1 MGMWTVQSLRRE
13 MCPDKDFQ
21 TIEKEAVASGFSGVV
36 DVNAEDF
43 LAPDSMKAA
52 FDRAFAGR
60 DYAPKTEADYFSA
73 AYYGLADSYKKA
85 IAELEANTGKKYD
98 SLYIVGGGAKNKY
111 LNELTEKACGIKVI
125 ALPIEATSIGNLR
138 VQMEAAK

>member
-1 MGMWTVQSLRRE
+1 MWTIQSLRKE
-13 MCPDKDFQ
+13 ICPDKDFQ
-21 TIEKEAVASGFSGVV
+21 TIENEAVESGFSGVV

-43 LAPDSMKAA
+43 LAPESMKAA

-60 DYAPKTEADYFSA
+60 EETPKTDADYFSA
-73 AYYGLADSYKKA
+73 AYHSLADSYRQA
-85 IAELEANTGKKYD
+85 INELEANTGKHYD

-111 LNELTEKACGIKVI
+111 LNSLTEKACGIKVV

-138 VQMEAAK
+138 VQMKACK